1 MGVTSAVPQGKGWIT
16 KINSNFSAL
25 DNLSRN
31 DNWQT
36 NITPI
41 NGWTKVNGGFKTFRS
56 SGIEFLWINFHI
68 DSPSG
73 AKIKAQT
80 GVEIA
85 RLPTNEGYGRIVS
98 CYAYLQNSQQGNSVN
113 VIYNAESGHHTV
125 TFINTTGY
133 DITCTSADV
142 YILATN

>member
-1 MGVTSAVPQGKGWIT
+1 MGVTSAVPQGKGWVT

-25 DNLSRN
+25 DGLSRN

-41 NGWTKVNGGFKTFRS
+41 NGWSNVNGGFKTFRS

-68 DSPSG
+68 DAPSG

-85 RLPTNEGYGRIVS
+85 RLPTSEGYGRMVS

-113 VIYNAESGHHTV
+113 VIYNAAGGHHTV